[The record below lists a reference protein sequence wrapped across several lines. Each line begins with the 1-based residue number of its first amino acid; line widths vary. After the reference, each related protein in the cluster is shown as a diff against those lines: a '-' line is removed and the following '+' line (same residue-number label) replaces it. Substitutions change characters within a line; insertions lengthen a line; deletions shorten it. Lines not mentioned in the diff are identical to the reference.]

1 MTEKKAIRHL
11 KKDPNFAKIIPQ
23 VGEYNVKIT
32 KNRYRA
38 LIEAIIAQQLSGS
51 AAESILKKF
60 RNLYESNFPKPIE
73 VLQTSDNKLRK
84 VGLSKMK
91 VIYIKEL
98 SKKIEFRHLN
108 MKNFSSMENK
118 QIIEHLTNLKGIG
131 RWTAEMFLI
140 FSMGRWDVLPVG
152 DLGLK
157 KGIQLMFSLN
167 ELPSEEQ
174 IREYAESWRPYRT
187 VATWYI
193 WKSLKKFNTIG

>member
-1 MTEKKAIRHL
+1 MSEKKAVKFLI
-11 KKDPNFAKIIPQ
+11 KDPKFSKIIPQ

-32 KNRYRA
+32 KNRYRS
-38 LIEAIIAQQLSGS
+38 LVEAIIAQQLSGS

-60 RNLYESNFPKPIE
+60 RKLYKSNFPKPIE

-98 SKKIEFRHLN
+98 SKKIEFKHLN
-108 MKNFSSMENK
+108 MRNFSSMEDE
-118 QIIEHLTNLKGIG
+118 QIIEHLTNVKGIG

-140 FSMGRWDVLPVG
+140 FSMGRWDILPVG

-157 KGIQLMFSLN
+157 KGIQVMFSLN

-174 IREYAESWRPYRT
+174 IRGFAESWRPYRT

-193 WKSLKKFNTIG
+193 WKSLKKFDTIG

>member
-1 MTEKKAIRHL
+1 MSEKKAIKFL
-11 KKDPNFAKIIPQ
+11 KKDPKFAKIILQ

-32 KNRYRA
+32 KNRYRS
-38 LIEAIIAQQLSGS
+38 LVEAIIAQQLSGS
-51 AAESILKKF
+51 AAESILNRF
-60 RNLYESNFPKPIE
+60 RKLYKSNFPKPIE
-73 VLQTSDNKLRK
+73 VLQTADTKLRK

-98 SKKIEFRHLN
+98 SKKIESRHLN
-108 MKNFSSMENK
+108 MRNFSSMEDE
-118 QIIEHLTNLKGIG
+118 QIIEHLTNVKGIG

-140 FSMGRWDVLPVG
+140 FSMGRWDILPVG

-167 ELPSEEQ
+167 ELPTEEK
-174 IREYAESWRPYRT
+174 IRKVADSWRPYRT

-193 WKSLKKFNTIG
+193 WKSLKQFDTIG